1 MAMPKGKTKDDQRYE
16 PQTEYE
22 RRPRMGMGETRFQE
36 WMRQRERDEAAAQ
49 QTKEQRERQPYE
61 SWRAHFLASGC
72 SSDDAQKE
80 YRRLQSAGAAERAQ
94 QEEDMVLKA
103 QRRRIHQVM

>member
-36 WMRQRERDEAAAQ
+36 WMR
-49 QTKEQRERQPYE
+49 
-61 SWRAHFLASGC
+61 
-72 SSDDAQKE
+72 
-80 YRRLQSAGAAERAQ
+80 
-94 QEEDMVLKA
+94 
-103 QRRRIHQVM
+103 